1 MDRQREL
8 LSEFFCRG
16 NWQRCASG
24 DTHAQ
29 LGERRNIFHF
39 AKRLIEER
47 HTREN
52 RRVCFCDVGEN
63 SAGRSVLTNNK
74 RHAACDQGREQIA
87 ESVGMRNRNDAEIKI
102 DTGDAHRVADLIAIS
117 QKLFTA
123 KPNGAR
129 CGRCAGCQLQ

>member
-29 LGERRNIFHF
+29 LGERRNILHF

-87 ESVGMRNRNDAEIKI
+87 ESVGMRIGMTPKLRSTSEMPI
-102 DTGDAHRVADLIAIS
+102 VS
-117 QKLFTA
+117 QI
-123 KPNGAR
+123 
-129 CGRCAGCQLQ
+129 